1 MKDARVRPL
10 PLPRVKRWHTLVVL
24 FSSAVLLGART
35 LDVYWIDH
43 GRTDADHFWG
53 AGLAARHGTLRY
65 IQDIGKIRD
74 PSTWWTSKLFV
85 HDPEAFMAMIRP
97 PGFLVAYDYPPVFA
111 LFCAPLT
118 LFTDLLGFAAL
129 WWLLS
134 VALYLLAIFAVM
146 KQEKLKFLFAAAS
159 LHFPPFL
166 EHLRFGSTVII
177 VVGLALCAG
186 SFGIALAG
194 WLKIYPWALVLARGS
209 RRGRIL
215 LWMVLLGLAGLVATK
230 GDLRPFWAWWPN
242 LRQYQHAAGLA
253 SVWTWLRVGVAG
265 LILLVSLV
273 RGWHPA
279 LVLAAAQGLSPVW
292 WPGYW
297 CAFVP
302 ALGFVVDRSV
312 ALWRGESQERVFSW
326 ARLRRGAG
334 RSVGQDRA

>member
-1 MKDARVRPL
+1 ML
-10 PLPRVKRWHTLVVL
+10 HVKRWHTIGLLLV
-24 FSSAVLLGART
+24 SSVVLGART
-35 LDVYWIDH
+35 LDVYWTDH

-74 PSTWWTSKLFV
+74 PSTWWTSTLFV
-85 HDPEAFMAMIRP
+85 HDPEAFGAMIRP

-111 LFCAPLT
+111 LFCMPFT
-118 LFTDLLGFAAL
+118 FTDVVGFAAI

-134 VALYLLAIFAVM
+134 VALYLLAIFKVM
-146 KQEKLKFLFAAAS
+146 ENERLKFVFAALA

-166 EHLRFGSTVII
+166 EHLRFGSTVIV

-194 WLKIYPWALVLARGS
+194 WLKMYPWALVVTKGAR
-209 RRGRIL
+209 RRGIL
-215 LWMVLLGLAGLVATK
+215 LWIVVLGLGGLVATK

-242 LRQYQHAAGLA
+242 LRQYQHAAGFSSIL
-253 SVWTWLRVGVAG
+253 TWLRVAGAG
-265 LILLVSLV
+265 LLLAISLV

-297 CAFVP
+297 CALVP
-302 ALGFVVDRSV
+302 AAGL
-312 ALWRGESQERVFSW
+312 LLERGIERTKT
-326 ARLRRGAG
+326 LPCRRVNREGAG
-334 RSVGQDRA
+334 FASGGA

>member
-1 MKDARVRPL
+1 M
-10 PLPRVKRWHTLVVL
+10 KRWHAIGVL
-24 FSSAVLLGART
+24 LASAVLLGART

-65 IQDIGKIRD
+65 IHDIGKIRD
-74 PSTWWTSKLFV
+74 PSTWWTSKLFL
-85 HDPEAFMAMIRP
+85 HDPEAFAAMIRP

-111 LFCAPLT
+111 LFCIPFT
-118 LFTDLLGFAAL
+118 FTDVLGFAAL

-134 VALYLLAIFAVM
+134 VALYLLAIFRVM
-146 KQEKLKFLFAAAS
+146 QNERLKYLFAALA

-194 WLKIYPWALVLARGS
+194 WLKIYPWALAACRGARPWRVAAWALG
-209 RRGRIL
+209 
-215 LWMVLLGLAGLVATK
+215 LGLAALVATK

-242 LRQYQHAAGLA
+242 LRQYQHAAGFA
-253 SVWTWLRVGVAG
+253 STWIWLRVAASG
-265 LILLVSLV
+265 LVLGLSLV
-273 RGWHPA
+273 RSWHPA

-302 ALGFVVDRSV
+302 ASGF
-312 ALWRGESQERVFSW
+312 LF
-326 ARLRRGAG
+326 
-334 RSVGQDRA
+334 DRALRHLRLAPQGPPPHDADRIHPA